1 MMTWFSLSAIS
12 TINVRY
18 GTVRQLSALE
28 RGVDAK
34 SAIAFWASTQRC
46 GPKYDCICRL
56 HT

>member
-34 SAIAFWASTQRC
+34 SAIAF
-46 GPKYDCICRL
+46 
-56 HT
+56 